1 MITDKCYMTQIFS
14 NLLLMSSISI
24 DDLLPKSLKLDIIGL
39 VIFVKINAASIMPS
53 GMQVQ
58 TQ

>member
-1 MITDKCYMTQIFS
+1 MITDKCYMTRIFS

-53 GMQVQ
+53 GI
-58 TQ
+58 